1 MLFIQQAVVYLFHF
15 TLICYAYCFFLLQKE
30 INLAVMWRNWNT
42 DTLLVETENGTI
54 ALEKNLAVSFK
65 NRCVAFTR
73 SSYPLPGAC
82 PKEMKTY
89 IHTKKLYRSV

>member
-1 MLFIQQAVVYLFHF
+1 MAIFRMTGHVNHWKWCGGIEHWHSAGG
-15 TLICYAYCFFLLQKE
+15 
-30 INLAVMWRNWNT
+30 NR
-42 DTLLVETENGTI
+42 NGTT
-54 ALEKNLAVSFK
+54 ALEKSLAVFLK

-89 IHTKKLYRSV
+89 VHTKNCIQVFE

>member
-1 MLFIQQAVVYLFHF
+1 
-15 TLICYAYCFFLLQKE
+15 
-30 INLAVMWRNWNT
+30 MWRNWNT

-54 ALEKNLAVSFK
+54 ALEKSLAVSFK

-89 IHTKKLYRSV
+89 VHKKKKKTVYKCLNNFICNN

>member
-1 MLFIQQAVVYLFHF
+1 
-15 TLICYAYCFFLLQKE
+15 
-30 INLAVMWRNWNT
+30 MWRNWNT

-73 SSYPLPGAC
+73 PSYPLPGAC

-89 IHTKKLYRSV
+89 IHTKTCTQRFTVASFMMSKSENNPSIHQLKNG